1 MGSVPHPLRVR
12 AFRLLFTGRTLSA
25 LGDAVVPAALAI
37 AISRAT
43 GSASALALVLGCAM
57 VPRLLLLPLG
67 GVAADRFDAR
77 TVALTTDLV
86 RCAAQLLVGLELIG
100 GTPRLLHIALAE
112 AVGGVAS
119 AFAMPTTAPL
129 VNGTAPG
136 DSLLRANALMASATN
151 ATRLAGPAVAGAL
164 IFTAGPG
171 WAFVLDAAS
180 FAASA
185 SMLAVIRVPR
195 TPIPRRSMRADLV
208 EGWSEVR
215 ARDWYWTSLVAHCVW
230 NGTAAVL
237 ATLGPLAVHDRKG
250 GDGLWVVVLEAG
262 SVGLLL
268 GSLLASRAR
277 LKRPILTGNLGL
289 ATYAIPLFLLG
300 AHAPGWLLVAGYGLA
315 LAALGFLTPVW
326 ETYVYASVPAGV
338 LARVTSY
345 DWLLSLAAMPVGY
358 AVAPLAAHAFGA
370 SAPLYASALLVGAA
384 CLGTAAV
391 PGVRNARPIE
401 DARPGSG
408 TGEAE
413 PVDAA
418 VGPGPDA
425 DADAG
430 AGGTAGPERPQPA
443 T

>member
-1 MGSVPHPLRVR
+1 VTHPLQLR

-67 GVAADRFDAR
+67 GVVADRLDAR
-77 TVALTTDLV
+77 KVALTTDLV

-100 GTPRLLHIALAE
+100 GGPRLVHIAVAE
-112 AVGGVAS
+112 VIGGTAS
-119 AFAMPTTAPL
+119 AFAMPTVAPL
-129 VNGTAPG
+129 INGTVGTA
-136 DSLLRANALMASATN
+136 DLMRANALTASAANT
-151 ATRLAGPAVAGAL
+151 TRLAGPAVAGGL

-185 SMLAVIRVPR
+185 SLLAAIRVRRER
-195 TPIPRRSMRADLV
+195 TPHSSSMRADLV
-208 EGWSEVR
+208 QGWSEVR
-215 ARDWYWTSLVAHCVW
+215 SRDWYWTSLVAHGIW

-237 ATLGPLAVHDRKG
+237 ATLGPLVLHRRAG
-250 GDGLWVVVLEAG
+250 GDGVWVAVLEAG

-277 LKRPILTGNLGL
+277 LRRPVLTGNLGL
-289 ATYAIPLFLLG
+289 ATYALPLALL
-300 AHAPGWLLVAGYGLA
+300 AANAPAWLLVASYGLA

-358 AVAPLAAHAFGA
+358 AVAPLAADSFGPG
-370 SAPLYASALLVGAA
+370 APLYVSAAVVAAA

-391 PGVRNARPIE
+391 PGVRAARALP
-401 DARPGSG
+401 A
-408 TGEAE
+408 
-413 PVDAA
+413 PVVPVA
-418 VGPGPDA
+418 
-425 DADAG
+425 
-430 AGGTAGPERPQPA
+430 
-443 T
+443 

>member
-1 MGSVPHPLRVR
+1 VTHPLRLP

-43 GSASALALVLGCAM
+43 GSATALALVLGCAM

-67 GVAADRFDAR
+67 GVLADRMDAR
-77 TVALTTDLV
+77 RIALTTDLV
-86 RCAAQLLVGLELIG
+86 RCAAQLLVGLELVG
-100 GTPRLLHIALAE
+100 GTPRLAHIAVAE
-112 AVGGVAS
+112 AIGGTAS
-119 AFAMPTTAPL
+119 AFAMPTTATL
-129 VNGTAPG
+129 IRGTVGAEG
-136 DSLLRANALMASATN
+136 LLRANALSASATS

-180 FAASA
+180 FAVSA
-185 SMLAVIRVPR
+185 ALLAVIRVR
-195 TPIPRRSMRADLV
+195 REPIPKRSMRADLV
-208 EGWSEVR
+208 QGWSEVR
-215 ARDWYWTSLVAHCVW
+215 SRDWYWTSLVAHGIW

-237 ATLGPLAVHDRKG
+237 ATLGPLVVHRRSG

-277 LKRPILTGNLGL
+277 LRRPILTGNIGL
-289 ATYAIPLFLLG
+289 ASYALPLAML
-300 AHAPGWLLVAGYGLA
+300 AADAPGWLLVASYGLA

-326 ETYVYASVPAGV
+326 ETYVYASVPPGV

-358 AVAPLAAHAFGA
+358 AVAPLAADSFGA
-370 SAPLYASALLVGAA
+370 AAPLYVCSALVAAA

-391 PGVRNARPIE
+391 PGVRAARADP
-401 DARPGSG
+401 
-408 TGEAE
+408 GEARE
-413 PVDAA
+413 RGRAA
-418 VGPGPDA
+418 A
-425 DADAG
+425 L
-430 AGGTAGPERPQPA
+430 
-443 T
+443 

>member
-1 MGSVPHPLRVR
+1 MFRIRLQPDHPLRVR

-67 GVAADRFDAR
+67 GVTADRFDAR

-86 RCAAQLLVGLELIG
+86 RCAAQLLVALQLIG
-100 GTPRLLHIALAE
+100 GTPHLAAIAVAE
-112 AVGGVAS
+112 AVGGTAS

-129 VNGTAPG
+129 VKGTA
-136 DSLLRANALMASATN
+136 DANLLRANSLMASATN
-151 ATRLAGPAVAGAL
+151 ATRLAGPALAGAL

-171 WAFVLDAAS
+171 WAFLLDAAS

-185 SMLAVIRVPR
+185 GLLAVIRVPR
-195 TPIPRRSMRADLV
+195 TPGPRHSLRADLV

-215 ARDWYWTSLVAHCVW
+215 ARDWYWTSLIAHSVW

-237 ATLGPLAVHDRKG
+237 ATLGPIVLHERHR
-250 GDGLWVVVLEAG
+250 DGLWVAILEAG
-262 SVGLLL
+262 SIGLLL
-268 GSLLASRAR
+268 GSLVASRAR
-277 LKRPILTGNLGL
+277 LRRPVLAGNVGL
-289 ATYAIPLFLLG
+289 ATYALPLLLLA
-300 AHAPGWLLVAGYGLA
+300 AHAPGWLLIASYGVALG
-315 LAALGFLTPVW
+315 ALGFLTPVW
-326 ETYVYASVPAGV
+326 ETYVYASVPANV

-358 AVAPLAAHAFGA
+358 ALAPLAARQLGA
-370 SAPLYASALLVGAA
+370 SVPLYVCGALVGAA

-391 PGVRNARPIE
+391 PGVRNAL
-401 DARPGSG
+401 A
-408 TGEAE
+408 T
-413 PVDAA
+413 
-418 VGPGPDA
+418 
-425 DADAG
+425 DAG
-430 AGGTAGPERPQPA
+430 AQPSAPGPVGQPHVAGAVRAEGEA
-443 T
+443 

>member
-1 MGSVPHPLRVR
+1 MPHPLRVR

-100 GTPRLLHIALAE
+100 GTPRLTDIALAE
-112 AVGGVAS
+112 MVGGVAS

-129 VNGTAPG
+129 VSGTAPADG
-136 DSLLRANALMASATN
+136 LLRANALMASATS

-185 SMLAVIRVPR
+185 SMLAVIRIPR

-237 ATLGPLAVHDRKG
+237 ATLGPLVVVHDRKG
-250 GDGLWVVVLEAG
+250 GDGLWVAILEAG
-262 SVGLLL
+262 SFGLLV

-300 AHAPGWLLVAGYGLA
+300 ADAPGWLLVPGYCLA
-315 LAALGFLTPVW
+315 LGALGFLTPVW
-326 ETYVYASVPAGV
+326 ETYVFASVPAGV

-370 SAPLYASALLVGAA
+370 SAPLYASAVLVAAA

-391 PGVRNARPIE
+391 PGVRNARPVEDRPTHVE
-401 DARPGSG
+401 DAPAVDRAPGA
-408 TGEAE
+408 GEA
-413 PVDAA
+413 
-418 VGPGPDA
+418 
-425 DADAG
+425 
-430 AGGTAGPERPQPA
+430 TGPERPQPA
-443 T
+443 G